1 MCMCEAACAELA
13 GQQVVIEKLM
23 SLCSGANND
32 DEVQVIKCV
41 CVYRHAYGY
50 IYIYLYI

>member
-1 MCMCEAACAELA
+1 MCEAACAELA

-41 CVYRHAYGY
+41 CVCIDTHMV
-50 IYIYLYI
+50 IYIIMYLFI